1 MVNTNRIPTAPGA
14 PLRVFI
20 VEDSPAVLD
29 RLEKMLESISGA
41 GNAGHADTAVG
52 AIDAILESHPDAV
65 VLDIGLAQGSGFD
78 VLRAVHEKAP
88 DIDFYVLSNYTDAPY
103 RRLAERLGA
112 SGFFDK
118 STQIDS
124 MRDLLVSRAA
134 TTIRNQR
141 H

>member
-1 MVNTNRIPTAPGA
+1 MENTNRIPAAPGT

-20 VEDSPAVLD
+20 VEDSPIVRD

-41 GNAGHADTAVG
+41 GNAGHADTADE

-65 VLDIGLAQGSGFD
+65 VLDIGLARGSGFD

-88 DIDFYVLSNYTDAPY
+88 QIDFYVLSNYSDAPY
-103 RRLAERLGA
+103 RRLAARLGA

-118 STQIDS
+118 TNEIDS
-124 MRDLLVSRAA
+124 MRDVLVNRAA
-134 TTIRNQR
+134 ITTNQP